1 MDEFESDGADTVDTD
16 LTSSSSWTVD
26 YSVWEARIQRD
37 KGCTVEVH
45 EIAACGGYDLNAFL
59 NGTFGSRTSFAKWL
73 GNDER
78 FVISAR

>member
-37 KGCTVEVH
+37 KANMVEVH

-59 NGTFGSRTSFAKWL
+59 NGTFGSRTRFAEWL
-73 GNDER
+73 SKDEG